1 MRYHDGRTYYYH
13 TETKEST
20 WEKPDDFLDEP
31 PTPATPVTPQNASA
45 VDGAWREAVAQDTG
59 KTYYYNSITKET
71 TWKVPPGYQKQPQT
85 PRQAAPTFVAG
96 GAQSHSSDDHGSSDR
111 RMDRRSDRDHGLPQ
125 KPSFD
130 GSRSGGMPWEQ
141 RQDNI
146 GFRGAMPVKT
156 DEPEYSSYEQ
166 AEEAFFKML
175 RKNNISPDTSWE
187 DALRTVI
194 KEKDYRAFKDPK
206 ERKQAFEKY
215 CLEVRTQEKG
225 KEKERREKLREDFR
239 KMLATHDD
247 IKHYTRWKTAR
258 PMIEREAVFK
268 AAGDDDERRQIFD
281 EYLLELKRRHAEEE
295 IATRRSAIQDL
306 DGMLQALI
314 IDPDTKW
321 AEAQTRITESERFK
335 ADPKFRSLSLA
346 DVLTAFDSHMKSLD
360 RVANDEKQ
368 RQKRL
373 HTRRERQ
380 ARDNFK
386 QLLQEMVKQGR
397 LTAGTKWK
405 DLHPLVENDERY
417 LSLLGLPGS
426 TPLELFWDAL
436 EGENQKSRHIR
447 NTAMDVLEDHR
458 YEMTTETALDDFVN
472 VMRSDSRTASL
483 NIGQMTMIYDKLME
497 KIKRRADAEREEAEK
512 IQKKAV
518 DSLRSAIKHLHPS
531 IRVDD
536 RYEDVL
542 PELETI
548 REFRNATEI
557 TRREAFDKHIHRLR
571 DKEKDERTHRE
582 KDRDQRNG
590 SRRDN
595 ERGAD
600 RRRDDRTPE
609 LNSYEEDR
617 KRAQADRER
626 QYRKAS
632 FGLTPPRDRRDERD
646 DRHRRHRRDESIYER
661 ERRER
666 EIERERNYVSRAD
679 PRDKGR
685 ALDYG
690 DDDVPSSRPGSI
702 RKRRDSDISAGG
714 RRDPKVGCNH
724 HYSYA
729 CEANNVQRLRRAT
742 PDTAP
747 REESP
752 ALQSGSEEGE
762 IEEV

>member
-1 MRYHDGRTYYYH
+1 
-13 TETKEST
+13 
-20 WEKPDDFLDEP
+20 
-31 PTPATPVTPQNASA
+31 
-45 VDGAWREAVAQDTG
+45 
-59 KTYYYNSITKET
+59 
-71 TWKVPPGYQKQPQT
+71 
-85 PRQAAPTFVAG
+85 
-96 GAQSHSSDDHGSSDR
+96 
-111 RMDRRSDRDHGLPQ
+111 
-125 KPSFD
+125 
-130 GSRSGGMPWEQ
+130 
-141 RQDNI
+141 
-146 GFRGAMPVKT
+146 
-156 DEPEYSSYEQ
+156 
-166 AEEAFFKML
+166 
-175 RKNNISPDTSWE
+175 
-187 DALRTVI
+187 
-194 KEKDYRAFKDPK
+194 
-206 ERKQAFEKY
+206 
-215 CLEVRTQEKG
+215 
-225 KEKERREKLREDFR
+225 
-239 KMLATHDD
+239 
-247 IKHYTRWKTAR
+247 
-258 PMIEREAVFK
+258 VFK

-295 IATRRSAIQDL
+295 ITTRRSAIQDL
-306 DGMLQALI
+306 DSMLQALI

-321 AEAQTRITESERFK
+321 AEAQTRITESERFN

-386 QLLQEMVKQGR
+386 QLLQEIVKQGR

-483 NIGQMTMIYDKLME
+483 DIGQMTMIYDKLME

-557 TRREAFDKHIHRLR
+557 TRREAFAKHIHRLR
-571 DKEKDERTHRE
+571 DKEKDERTHRD

-590 SRRDN
+590 SRHDN
-595 ERGAD
+595 ERDAD

-617 KRAQADRER
+617 KRAQANRER

-690 DDDVPSSRPGSI
+690 DDDGPSSRPGSI

-742 PDTAP
+742 PDAAP